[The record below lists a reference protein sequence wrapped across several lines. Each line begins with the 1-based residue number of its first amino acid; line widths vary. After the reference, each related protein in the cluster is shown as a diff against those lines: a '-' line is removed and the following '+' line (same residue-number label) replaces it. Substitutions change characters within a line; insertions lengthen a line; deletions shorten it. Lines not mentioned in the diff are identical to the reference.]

1 MYRILIKYNSVS
13 QKTYWYDYETEQE
26 DGTVSPFETDD
37 KKLLVEEI
45 NKLDKQIGFE
55 NIRVVSDISYVVS
68 TKLAENDVDIADP
81 DPDDINTDDTD
92 PNKTEETEETDK
104 TKE

>member
-1 MYRILIKYNSVS
+1 MYRILVKYNSVS

-26 DGTVSPFETDD
+26 DGTILPFETDD

-55 NIRVVSDISYVVS
+55 NIRVVSDISYVVNAE
-68 TKLAENDVDIADP
+68 LAESDVDV
-81 DPDDINTDDTD
+81 TD
-92 PNKTEETEETDK
+92 PNETEETETETETEETDK